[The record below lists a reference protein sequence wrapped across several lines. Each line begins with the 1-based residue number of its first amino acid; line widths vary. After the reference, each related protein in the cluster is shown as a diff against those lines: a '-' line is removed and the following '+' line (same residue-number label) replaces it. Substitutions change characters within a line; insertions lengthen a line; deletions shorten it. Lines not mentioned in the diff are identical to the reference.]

1 MRVSYD
7 TAKAFGLCNLWIVGK
22 GVDMMK
28 WPTSCCVDR
37 GWRKEVAADFW
48 RKARGHFE
56 LWDEFMCYT
65 VFTLKFRSDTAIKVC
80 SLGGW

>member
-7 TAKAFGLCNLWIVGK
+7 TVKAFGVCNLWIMGK

-56 LWDEFMCYT
+56 L
-65 VFTLKFRSDTAIKVC
+65 
-80 SLGGW
+80 